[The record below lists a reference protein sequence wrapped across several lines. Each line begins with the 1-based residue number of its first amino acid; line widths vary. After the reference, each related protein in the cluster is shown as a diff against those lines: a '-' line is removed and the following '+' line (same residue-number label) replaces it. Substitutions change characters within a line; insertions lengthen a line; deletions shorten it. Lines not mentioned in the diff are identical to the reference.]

1 MACIR
6 ANKYAMLEEDL
17 QAATSFVL
25 ASTQTTQARKDVG
38 NKHQGPS
45 NPSQGKKLHKMG
57 KPKTTSTVDPS

>member
-25 ASTQTTQARKDVG
+25 ASTQTTQARKDVE
-38 NKHQGPS
+38 NKH
-45 NPSQGKKLHKMG
+45 
-57 KPKTTSTVDPS
+57 